1 MTLESD
7 AKLVVWKIIGIC
19 QIFTRALESLK
30 IGTLMGF
37 FGPKLKMHELK
48 IYWGVMCHENEE
60 WCKNWRGIDFSVQN
74 WHEQFDKFWFKHSKI
89 SKICTLMGCLWPKY
103 IMFDLKKYRGVMFD
117 GTEHW
122 CKIWRK
128 TDLSFL
134 KWREEFVKFLQKSRN
149 WDFHGIVLSKIRKCI
164 SLKFTGEL
172 FVMTMKKDAKLE
184 EELTCPFKIDMRTLL
199 SFDPSTQNSPNFALY

>member
-60 WCKNWRGIDFSVQN
+60 WCKN
-74 WHEQFDKFWFKHSKI
+74 EMK
-89 SKICTLMGCLWPKY
+89 TL
-103 IMFDLKKYRGVMFD
+103 INF
-117 GTEHW
+117 
-122 CKIWRK
+122 
-128 TDLSFL
+128 
-134 KWREEFVKFLQKSRN
+134 N
-149 WDFHGIVLSKIRKCI
+149 
-164 SLKFTGEL
+164 
-172 FVMTMKKDAKLE
+172 
-184 EELTCPFKIDMRTLL
+184 
-199 SFDPSTQNSPNFALY
+199 PSTQKSQKFAL